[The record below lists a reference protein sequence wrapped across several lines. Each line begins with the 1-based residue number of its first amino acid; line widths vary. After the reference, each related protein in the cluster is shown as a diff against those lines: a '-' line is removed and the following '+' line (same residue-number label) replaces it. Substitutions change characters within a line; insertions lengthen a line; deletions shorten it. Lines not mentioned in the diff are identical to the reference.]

1 MPGRVLCGSRGKR
14 GSSPRVR
21 WGIEWKLARARFLA
35 KTGKRA
41 AVSGRSGWAARLVSR
56 ILLAL
61 VAAVLAGYLFCCLAL
76 VALRWMR
83 PWTTSVQME
92 RRVQALIH
100 HTPYRK
106 RYEPVPLASISP
118 NLQHAVIAA
127 EDGRFYQH
135 HGIDWQAVDEVV
147 EKDLEQGRVGRG
159 GSTITQ
165 QLVKNL
171 FATTS
176 RSWLRK
182 IFEFSLAPVA
192 EAILGKQ
199 RILDLYLNVI
209 EWGPGI
215 YGAQAAA
222 GNYYHTSAARLTR
235 EQSAHLAAII
245 PNPRRRKVSRMND
258 YSAEILLRM
267 RQMGW

>member
-1 MPGRVLCGSRGKR
+1 MLL
-14 GSSPRVR
+14 VR
-21 WGIEWKLARARFLA
+21 
-35 KTGKRA
+35 
-41 AVSGRSGWAARLVSR
+41 R

-61 VAAVLAGYLFCCLAL
+61 LAGVLAGYLFCCLAL
-76 VALRWMR
+76 VALRWMH
-83 PWTTSVQME
+83 PWTTCVQTQ
-92 RRVQALIH
+92 RRVEALLH
-100 HTPYRK
+100 DAPYHK
-106 RYEPVPLASISP
+106 RYDPVPLSRIST

-135 HGIDWQAVDEVV
+135 HGIDWEAVDKVV
-147 EKDLEQGRVGRG
+147 QEDLEEGRVGRG

-182 IFEFSLAPVA
+182 VFEFTLAPVA
-192 EAILGKQ
+192 ELILGKQ

-215 YGAQAAA
+215 YGAEAAA

-235 EQSAHLAAII
+235 EQSAHLADII
-245 PNPRRRKVSRMND
+245 PNPRRRKVTRMND
-258 YSAEILLRM
+258 YSAEILVRM

>member
-1 MPGRVLCGSRGKR
+1 MAKAHV
-14 GSSPRVR
+14 
-21 WGIEWKLARARFLA
+21 LA
-35 KTGKRA
+35 KTTKRPS
-41 AVSGRSGWAARLVSR
+41 VSGSR
-56 ILLAL
+56 ISPGRRGRFGRLIRAVLLAL
-61 VAAVLAGYLFCCLAL
+61 VVAIVAGYLFCCLAL
-76 VALRWMR
+76 VMLRWID

-92 RRVQALIH
+92 RRVQAIVH
-100 HTPYRK
+100 STPYHK
-106 RYEPVPLASISP
+106 RYEPVPLSQISI
-118 NLQHAVIAA
+118 NLQHAAIAA

-135 HGIDWQAVDEVV
+135 HGIDWQAVDKVV
-147 EKDLEQGRVGRG
+147 QEDLEQGRVGRG

-171 FATTS
+171 FATTA

-182 IFEFSLAPVA
+182 GFEFTLAPVA
-192 EAILGKQ
+192 EIILGKE

-215 YGAQAAA
+215 YGAEAAA
-222 GNYYHTSAARLTR
+222 ENYYHTSAARLTR

-245 PNPRRRKVSRMND
+245 PNPRRRKPGRMND
-258 YSAEILLRM
+258 YSDEILLRM

>member
-1 MPGRVLCGSRGKR
+1 LARQRVL
-14 GSSPRVR
+14 
-21 WGIEWKLARARFLA
+21 AR
-35 KTGKRA
+35 TGRRA
-41 AVSGRSGWAARLVSR
+41 AVSGRRGWAARLVRR

-61 VAAVLAGYLFCCLAL
+61 LAGVLAGYLFCCLAL
-76 VALRWMR
+76 VALRWVR
-83 PWTTSVQME
+83 PWTTCVQME
-92 RRVQALIH
+92 RRVEALVDH
-100 HTPYRK
+100 APYHK
-106 RYEPVPLASISP
+106 RYDPVPLSRISP

-135 HGIDWQAVDEVV
+135 HGIDWEAVDKVV
-147 EKDLEQGRVGRG
+147 QEDLEEGRVGRG

-182 IFEFSLAPVA
+182 VFEFSLAPVA
-192 EAILGKQ
+192 ELILGKQ

-215 YGAQAAA
+215 YGAEAAA

-245 PNPRRRKVSRMND
+245 PNPRRRKPGRMND
-258 YSAEILLRM
+258 YSAEILVRM

>member
-1 MPGRVLCGSRGKR
+1 
-14 GSSPRVR
+14 
-21 WGIEWKLARARFLA
+21 LARARFLA

-41 AVSGRSGWAARLVSR
+41 VVSGRRGCAGLLVRR

-61 VAAVLAGYLFCCLAL
+61 LAGVLAGYLFCCLVL
-76 VALRWMR
+76 VMLRWMH
-83 PWTTSVQME
+83 PWTTCVQTE
-92 RRVQALIH
+92 RRVEALLH
-100 HTPYRK
+100 HAPYHK
-106 RYEPVPLASISP
+106 RYEPVPLSRISLS
-118 NLQHAVIAA
+118 LQHAVIAA

-135 HGIDWQAVDEVV
+135 HGIDWEAVDKVV
-147 EKDLEQGRVGRG
+147 QEDLEEGRVGRG

-171 FATTS
+171 FATTA

-182 IFEFSLAPVA
+182 VFEFSLAPVA
-192 EAILGKQ
+192 ELILGKQ

-215 YGAQAAA
+215 YGAEAAA
-222 GNYYHTSAARLTR
+222 ETYFHTSAARLTR

-258 YSAEILLRM
+258 YSAAILVRM
-267 RQMGW
+267 HQMGW

>member
-1 MPGRVLCGSRGKR
+1 
-14 GSSPRVR
+14 
-21 WGIEWKLARARFLA
+21 LARARFVA
-35 KTGKRA
+35 GTGKRA
-41 AVSGRSGWAARLVSR
+41 AVSGRRGCAALLLRRV
-56 ILLAL
+56 LLAL
-61 VAAVLAGYLFCCLAL
+61 LAGVLAGYLFCCLVL
-76 VALRWMR
+76 TALRWMH
-83 PWTTSVQME
+83 PWTTCVQTE
-92 RRVQALIH
+92 RRVEALLH
-100 HTPYRK
+100 RAPYHK
-106 RYEPVPLASISP
+106 RYEPVPLSRISP

-135 HGIDWQAVDEVV
+135 HGIDWEAVDKVV
-147 EKDLEQGRVGRG
+147 QEDLEEGRVGRG

-182 IFEFSLAPVA
+182 VFEFSLAPVA
-192 EAILGKQ
+192 ELILGKQ

-215 YGAQAAA
+215 YGAEAAA
-222 GNYYHTSAARLTR
+222 ENYYHTSAARLTR

-258 YSAEILLRM
+258 YSAEILVRM

>member
-1 MPGRVLCGSRGKR
+1 VLIR
-14 GSSPRVR
+14 
-21 WGIEWKLARARFLA
+21 
-35 KTGKRA
+35 
-41 AVSGRSGWAARLVSR
+41 R
-56 ILLAL
+56 ILLSL
-61 VAAVLAGYLFCCLAL
+61 VAGVLAGYLFCCLAL
-76 VALRWMR
+76 VALKWMH

-92 RRVQALIH
+92 RRVQALFQH
-100 HTPYRK
+100 KPYRK
-106 RYEPVPLASISP
+106 RYEPVPIASISV

-127 EDGRFYQH
+127 EDARFYQH
-135 HGIDWQAVDEVV
+135 HGIDWQVVDEVV
-147 EKDLEQGRVGRG
+147 EKDLQEGKVGRG

-192 EAILGKQ
+192 EMILGKE

-215 YGAQAAA
+215 YGAEAAA
-222 GNYYHTSAARLTR
+222 QTYFHTSAARLTR
-235 EQSAHLAAII
+235 EQCAHLAAII
-245 PNPRRRKVSRMND
+245 PNPRRRKVTRMND
-258 YSAEILLRM
+258 YTEAILLRM

>member
-1 MPGRVLCGSRGKR
+1 MAKARV
-14 GSSPRVR
+14 
-21 WGIEWKLARARFLA
+21 LA
-35 KTGKRA
+35 KTAKRTS
-41 AVSGRSGWAARLVSR
+41 VSGTGGSSGRRGRAGRLIRGV
-56 ILLAL
+56 LLAL
-61 VAAVLAGYLFCCLAL
+61 IVAIVAGYLFCCLAL
-76 VALRWMR
+76 VFLRWVN

-92 RRVQALIH
+92 RRVQAIVH

-106 RYEPVPLASISP
+106 RYEPVPLSRISI
-118 NLQHAVIAA
+118 NLQHAAIAA

-135 HGIDWQAVDEVV
+135 HGIDWQAVDKVV
-147 EKDLEQGRVGRG
+147 QQDLEEGRVGRG

-171 FATTS
+171 FATTA

-182 IFEFSLAPVA
+182 GFEFGLAPVA
-192 EAILGKQ
+192 ELILGKQ
-199 RILDLYLNVI
+199 RILDLYLNII

-215 YGAQAAA
+215 YGAEAAA
-222 GNYYHTSAARLTR
+222 ENYYHTSAARLTR

-245 PNPRRRKVSRMND
+245 PNPRRRNPGRMND
-258 YSAEILLRM
+258 YSDEILLRM